1 MRCVRR
7 LVRVL
12 VLLPG
17 IVFAQGAAAKPKVA
31 IDGDVE
37 VGMSYFD
44 QSHRD
49 KRLPKVYNEEFTTI
63 LQAQLDFEI
72 TVLPRLEAQFD
83 LKGDASDRGVMLQK
97 AFIELQATP
106 WMRLRVGNMK
116 KQFGI
121 EEQTGRTGL
130 VTIDRSLLHR
140 YLDSFHIMGYD
151 FAIETR
157 ATHTTHEQLKHSL
170 WLQAGAQ
177 GDKHV
182 FANMQGCLDNTW
194 GAVSVGALY
203 VYHEQRTDYTCVALC
218 FVPDFQRLHA
228 EVECVGGRD
237 PHATDIYRRM
247 GEPKLVDFAA
257 LRLLTA
263 LPFSLNGELVSSVQ
277 PHLQGVYLAPD
288 LDETEHGRMQL
299 LGGVTVFLGP
309 KRYARWMTDLEL
321 VLVRSSSVQGIGR
334 QQHTVSSQVM
344 ITW

>member
-1 MRCVRR
+1 MV
-7 LVRVL
+7 
-12 VLLPG
+12 LPG
-17 IVFAQGAAAKPKVA
+17 FVFAQAALTKPKVS

-37 VGMSYFD
+37 VGVSYFD
-44 QSHRD
+44 QSHRY
-49 KRLPKVYNEEFTTI
+49 KNLPVVFNEEFSTI
-63 LQAQLDFEI
+63 LQAQLDFKV
-72 TVLPRLEAQFD
+72 TVLSGLEAQFD
-83 LKGDASDRGVMLQK
+83 IKGDASDRGVMLQK
-97 AFIELQATP
+97 AFVELKPTS

-121 EEQTGRTGL
+121 EEQKGRTGL
-130 VTIDRSLLHR
+130 LTIERSLLHR

-151 FAIETR
+151 FAFEMR
-157 ATHTTHEQLKHSL
+157 ASHAADDGLKQSF

-182 FANMQGCLDNTW
+182 FANLQGSVDGVW
-194 GAVSVGALY
+194 GALTAGGLGV
-203 VYHEQRTDYTCVALC
+203 HHDNRTDYTCFALS
-218 FVPDFQRLHA
+218 FVPSLKRAHA

-263 LPFSLNGELVSSVQ
+263 YPFSLSGELVSSVQ
-277 PHLQGVYLAPD
+277 PHIQGVYLAPD
-288 LDETEHGRMQL
+288 VDDPYQGRMQF
-299 LGGVTVFLGP
+299 LGGATLFLGP

-321 VLVRSSSVQGIGR
+321 VVVRCENSPHFIR
-334 QQHTVSSQVM
+334 QQYTLSSQVM